1 MQMYAQTNTRT
12 YASTN
17 GYLSL
22 GYGSSQYA
30 ASELPVD
37 YLPNNTVAVFL
48 DDLYLYRA
56 VEPEQG
62 IFYQFNEDQTAVTY
76 EYYLSLAGQLS
87 HAYHFTVAYDSA
99 RPGVFTYEYFQ
110 TGGPADNGVYAAVG
124 TQGSKLCINLSAPE
138 GHTDRSRS

>member
-62 IFYQFNEDQTAVTY
+62 IFYQFNGDQTAITY
-76 EYYLSLAGQLS
+76 EYYLALAGEPS

-99 RPGVFTYEYFQ
+99 QPGVFTYEYFQ
-110 TGGPADNGVYAAVG
+110 TGGAADNGMYAAVG
-124 TQGSKLCINLSAPE
+124 SQGSKLCIDLSASE
-138 GHTDRSRS
+138 GHTNRSRS